1 MFSGCPSLCKQACS
15 DGVILDSL
23 TGLSLSSSL
32 LMTQLA
38 IFPLPEAAVA
48 LLDTAYNYTVAT
60 VKVLIW
66 QLNKIP
72 TIDYFENSMY

>member
-1 MFSGCPSLCKQACS
+1 
-15 DGVILDSL
+15 
-23 TGLSLSSSL
+23 
-32 LMTQLA
+32 MTQLA

-48 LLDTAYNYTVAT
+48 LLDTAYNYTVST